1 MISRNPFFLRTW
13 WVDTRWPS
21 KPLYQFSAGLEGGN
35 KVGKILMGQE
45 KGSLIKQKQ
54 RLSAEAKE
62 NKRFVVY
69 IPAGNTQTLPGK
81 EGFTM
86 HSGCSASST
95 DNSCHPSVTE
105 EIQIQFCAPAAWWH
119 QSTLYT
125 SAYQGFLLVWV
136 WCARQS
142 NPHGPV
148 SLTIPFLLLV
158 TQKQAECGIQPMPGA
173 LLPSN
178 REGED

>member
-1 MISRNPFFLRTW
+1 
-13 WVDTRWPS
+13 
-21 KPLYQFSAGLEGGN
+21 
-35 KVGKILMGQE
+35 MGQE

-105 EIQIQFCAPAAWWH
+105 EIQMSSVPLQPDGTRVHC
-119 QSTLYT
+119 T
-125 SAYQGFLLVWV
+125 
-136 WCARQS
+136 
-142 NPHGPV
+142 PV
-148 SLTIPFLLLV
+148 PTKAFYL
-158 TQKQAECGIQPMPGA
+158 CGSDVPG
-173 LLPSN
+173 N
-178 REGED
+178 QIHMVQ